1 MGNNRRRRRPS
12 GEVRRA
18 LIEAAS
24 RQFTER
30 GYAATTMKDLSIE
43 TGTAISVLYHHFP
56 SKAELLREAV
66 LLPFMDV
73 VDDIGASWT
82 ALQDQ
87 PWEDAKLI
95 RVFLADLYE
104 RLYDNRGA
112 LLALVSAQSEL
123 DGAIR
128 AEIHRSLRRMF
139 LDLRLITEESKSR
152 GWHPSENIDNQIR
165 MMVTFMAGVAFFGEL
180 FMPSNSNSD
189 SSMNDR
195 FDEMTDFIRFGLS
208 GRRPRSSQPTN
219 KAGHDHA

>member
-1 MGNNRRRRRPS
+1 
-12 GEVRRA
+12 VRRS
-18 LIEAAS
+18 LIEEAS

-30 GYAATTMKDLSIE
+30 GYAATTMKDLSVA

-95 RVFLADLYE
+95 RVFLADLYH
-104 RLYDNRGA
+104 RLFESRGA

-123 DGAIR
+123 DDAMR
-128 AEIHRSLRRMF
+128 AEIHRALRRMF
-139 LDLRLITEESKSR
+139 LEIRLITEDSKRR
-152 GWHPSENIDNQIR
+152 GWHPAENIDNQIR
-165 MMVTFMAGVAFFGEL
+165 MMVTFIAGVAFFGDV
-180 FMPSNSNSD
+180 FMPSDSD
-189 SSMNDR
+189 SDAVTEDR
-195 FDEMTDFIRFGLS
+195 FDEMTEFVRFGIS
-208 GRRPRSSQPTN
+208 GRRPRTPRP
-219 KAGHDHA
+219 AGSATADAQA